1 MPSFQRSAAILIAVV
16 AASVLIPW
24 TADNVERNAA
34 LDIELVRSGRV
45 QYRGIEASFEELS
58 RAYALAVF
66 TEAEFLGWSAI
77 PNPTHPE
84 TEALVT
90 CRFRVAGVA
99 PGALPGRPEAAGERR
114 RSVPDLGVTWCLN
127 TLAGIEITAKDP
139 VSRDALATFRTTVDD
154 YLDRLVLVGE
164 KAACLRREPG
174 PGHAAVDTLEPGTA
188 LVREET
194 AGEWT
199 RVRPAAAG
207 LQGAFS
213 RGSGWLRSDRL
224 VLLPGMD

>member
-1 MPSFQRSAAILIAVV
+1 MPSFKRSAAILIAVV
-16 AASVLIPW
+16 AASILIPW
-24 TADNVERNAA
+24 TADDVERNAD

-77 PNPTHPE
+77 PNPAHPE

-99 PGALPGRPEAAGERR
+99 PGALPARPDEAGQRQ

-127 TLAGIEITAKDP
+127 TLAGIGITAKDA

-154 YLDRLVLVGE
+154 FLDRLVLVGE
-164 KAACLRREPG
+164 EAACLRRKPG

-199 RVRPAAAG
+199 RVRPAGAG
-207 LQGAFS
+207 LVGGSPDA
-213 RGSGWLRSDRL
+213 SGWLRSDRL
-224 VLLPGMD
+224 VLLSGVD